1 MGQQKT
7 ESVLSRFLKGVVIAL
22 GFILPGVSGGVL
34 AAILGI
40 YERMLR
46 FMAHLTKN
54 FKENLLFF
62 LPVGIGG
69 IVGIGL
75 LSKPLEW
82 LLQNYQI
89 VVLWGFA
96 GAIIGTLPALAKE
109 STLKSKRTMG
119 DLFWF
124 FGTMIIG
131 FLFLYFMGDI
141 LGTIPANF
149 LGFVLAGG
157 LIALGVLVPGLSP
170 SNLLLV
176 LGLYDPMLKAFKG
189 FDILGVFLPIAIG
202 GLLVMLLFS
211 KLMEWLLEHYHSKVY
226 HFILG
231 IVIASTVLIV
241 LPPVADYSGFT
252 RLTAVS
258 GVILFVLGYWL
269 GAWMSKLEEKYK

>member
-1 MGQQKT
+1 MGQQKS

-176 LGLYDPMLKAFKG
+176 LGLYDPMLKGFKG

-252 RLTAVS
+252 WLTAVS

>member
-7 ESVLSRFLKGVVIAL
+7 ESVLSRFLKGVVIGL
-22 GFILPGVSGGVL
+22 GFIFPGVSGGVL

-176 LGLYDPMLKAFKG
+176 LGLYDPMLKGFKG

-252 RLTAVS
+252 WLTAVS

>member
-96 GAIIGTLPALAKE
+96 GAIIVTLPALE
-109 STLKSKRTMG
+109 
-119 DLFWF
+119 
-124 FGTMIIG
+124 
-131 FLFLYFMGDI
+131 
-141 LGTIPANF
+141 N
-149 LGFVLAGG
+149 
-157 LIALGVLVPGLSP
+157 
-170 SNLLLV
+170 
-176 LGLYDPMLKAFKG
+176 
-189 FDILGVFLPIAIG
+189 
-202 GLLVMLLFS
+202 
-211 KLMEWLLEHYHSKVY
+211 
-226 HFILG
+226 
-231 IVIASTVLIV
+231 
-241 LPPVADYSGFT
+241 
-252 RLTAVS
+252 
-258 GVILFVLGYWL
+258 
-269 GAWMSKLEEKYK
+269 

>member
-75 LSKPLEW
+75 LSKPLEL

-176 LGLYDPMLKAFKG
+176 LGLYDPMLKGFKG

-252 RLTAVS
+252 WLTAVS

>member
-176 LGLYDPMLKAFKG
+176 LGLYDPMLKGFKG

-252 RLTAVS
+252 WLTAVS
-258 GVILFVLGYWL
+258 GVILFVLGDWL